1 MPLGNHTPRLQSRIG
16 TTICTETNKNPS
28 TGIVF
33 SPMSIK
39 ITPHVFNKFV
49 LQILRVKEIKSSL
62 HDVYSES
69 SPIPKILPLYFKSS
83 VWKHNTSPST
93 AVGDVECFQKVDI
106 VPSFQDVTEK

>member
-1 MPLGNHTPRLQSRIG
+1 
-16 TTICTETNKNPS
+16 
-28 TGIVF
+28 
-33 SPMSIK
+33 MSIK

-93 AVGDVECFQKVDI
+93 AVGDVEFLRKVDI